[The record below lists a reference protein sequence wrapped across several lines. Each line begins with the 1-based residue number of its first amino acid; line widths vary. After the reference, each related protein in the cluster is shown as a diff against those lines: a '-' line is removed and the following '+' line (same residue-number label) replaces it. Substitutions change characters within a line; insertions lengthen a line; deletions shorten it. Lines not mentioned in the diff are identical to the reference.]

1 MGTSSAMKEAGLDQ
15 GGGGHSSAM
24 EEAGLGL
31 SRERD
36 EEEERERER
45 DRGNKDISCLFSL
58 LLI

>member
-1 MGTSSAMKEAGLDQ
+1 MKEAGLDQ

-36 EEEERERER
+36 EEEERER